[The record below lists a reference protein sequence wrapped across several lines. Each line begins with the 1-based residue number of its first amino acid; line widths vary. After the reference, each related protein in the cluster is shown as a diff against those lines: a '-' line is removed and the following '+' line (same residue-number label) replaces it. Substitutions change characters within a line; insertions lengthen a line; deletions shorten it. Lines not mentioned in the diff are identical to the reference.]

1 MIISFYNLVSQ
12 ILATNGKEFWINTQ
26 VDNIISNL
34 RAIRYGKKELPID
47 IENLKSLDKQL
58 DERLAN
64 NKQNLEKE
72 ELEIES

>member
-1 MIISFYNLVSQ
+1 M
-12 ILATNGKEFWINTQ
+12 
-26 VDNIISNL
+26 DNMDISNL

-58 DERLAN
+58 DEMLAN
-64 NKQNLEKE
+64 NEQNLEKE